1 MTVIAYYE
9 NKLYADRRIVTGAE
23 GVGYAALANKTK
35 ITIADDK
42 TYAFLKE
49 GGLLD
54 KQKIDELSKL
64 ILKQIH
70 CTNPTQLPEL
80 KKQLMLSCCHLFI
93 GTNVLFAI
101 KGKCFHVNALGT
113 IKELPRDQ
121 LFVSGSGQ
129 VPFFADHQLGYS
141 MDQIF
146 HRVSKTTSLVSKEFD
161 SLNIDTDLIE
171 YSKPLSDYVQ
181 E

>member
-1 MTVIAYYE
+1 LWWFYFTDA
-9 NKLYADRRIVTGAE
+9 K
-23 GVGYAALANKTK
+23 
-35 ITIADDK
+35 
-42 TYAFLKE
+42 
-49 GGLLD
+49 
-54 KQKIDELSKL
+54 
-64 ILKQIH
+64 
-70 CTNPTQLPEL
+70 QLPEL

-101 KGKCFHVNALGT
+101 KAKCFHVSALGV

-129 VPFFADHQLGYS
+129 APFFADHQLGYE

-161 SLNIDTDLIE
+161 SLNIDTDLVE
-171 YSKPLSDYVQ
+171 YSKPLSDYNQ

>member
-9 NKLYADRRIVTGAE
+9 NKLYADRRIVTGAD

-35 ITIADDK
+35 IAIADDR

-64 ILKQIH
+64 MLKQIY
-70 CTNPTQLPEL
+70 CTDAKQLPEL

-101 KGKCFHVNALGT
+101 KAKCFHVSALGV

-129 VPFFADHQLGYS
+129 APFFADHQLGYE
-141 MDQIF
+141 MNQIF

-161 SLNIDTDLIE
+161 SLNIDTDLVE
-171 YSKPLSDYVQ
+171 YSKPLSDYNQ

>member
-1 MTVIAYYE
+1 MTVIAYY
-9 NKLYADRRIVTGAE
+9 KDTLYADRRIVTGAD
-23 GVGYAALANKTK
+23 GVGYAALANKIK
-35 ITIADDK
+35 ITIADNK

-70 CTNPTQLPEL
+70 CTDPTQLPEL
-80 KKQLMLSCCHLFI
+80 KKQLMLSHCHSFI
-93 GTNVLFAI
+93 GANVLFAI
-101 KGKCFHVNALGT
+101 KGMCFHVNALGT

-129 VPFFADHQLGYS
+129 APFFADHQLGYS